1 MEQDENHLASLFPDV
16 ATQLRVA
23 LSNLHL
29 AAVRLAPAEA
39 RENDPE
45 LDEKAALFDQSYFRL
60 LRMVNSLSS
69 TVGLTTASTS
79 SVSMLRRSPT

>member
-39 RENDPE
+39 RENDPA
-45 LDEKAALFDQSYFRL
+45 LDKKAAL
-60 LRMVNSLSS
+60 
-69 TVGLTTASTS
+69 LTRAITGC
-79 SVSMLRRSPT
+79 SVW